1 MPSRRPGDD
10 PPLVALLVAAR
21 KRAPI
26 LVTVDGLKDR
36 TGRLRAK
43 IYPATT
49 GDLLADDKVLVAR
62 EA

>member
-1 MPSRRPGDD
+1 MIL
-10 PPLVALLVAAR
+10 PLVALLAAAR

-36 TGRLRAK
+36 TGRLRAE

-49 GDLLADDKVLVAR
+49 GDFLVDAKALVAR

>member
-1 MPSRRPGDD
+1 MIL
-10 PPLVALLVAAR
+10 PLVALLAAAR

-26 LVTVDGLKDR
+26 LVTVDGWKDR
-36 TGRLRAK
+36 TRRLRAK

-49 GDLLADDKVLVAR
+49 GDFLVNDKVLVAR